1 MWASWR
7 GDPERPVW
15 QHEKNYEMHFGPLW
29 YAFEHKDSFF
39 IVLYTDE
46 GNPDTGE
53 KSFRDPENQRMSSE
67 QFEWLGGILDKAKD
81 AEHVF
86 AFMHHPRWR
95 KGGYGDDW
103 DRVHELLAAN
113 GNVRAV
119 FAGHIHQMTYEGPVD
134 GIEYLSLATV
144 GGGQRFTVPR
154 VGHLHHFN
162 VVTVRD
168 NQIAIATIP
177 VGEVIDPRE
186 MTAELKG
193 AAYALADGPVTVESD
208 LRMLPT
214 GGVDASII
222 SVSIENPTDY
232 AVDLALTPVSD
243 DSRWTASPDH
253 THGVIPA
260 GASRVYDFRVSRTA
274 GSADAALRGLDLAV
288 DFDLKTDAFR
298 YTIPTV
304 HIEVPV
310 DLSDVAAPSLGYDGA
325 LRTGDGAYAE
335 VASDA
340 FDLPDGPFTLE
351 AWVRAD
357 SIGGRTGLIAK
368 TEGSE
373 FGMFVSNGRP
383 DFSVHLNDRYATAR
397 AEEPVL
403 PIGEWVHVAG
413 VYDRAE
419 VRVYLNGRLIER
431 SPAGIG
437 KRTRNSLPFMI
448 GADVNRRG
456 QATSFFD
463 GLIDN
468 VRLSR
473 GALYLGSR
481 FRPERQLEAGP
492 KTVFLFDMDGRL
504 GPYVPG
510 APGTVR
516 ATLGGSAELVPA
528 E

>member
-1 MWASWR
+1 M
-7 GDPERPVW
+7 PVW
-15 QHEKNYEMHFGPLW
+15 QHEKKYEMHFGPLW

-53 KSFRDPENQRMSSE
+53 KTFRDPENQRMSSE
-67 QFEWLGGILDKAKD
+67 QFEWLRSILDEAKD
-81 AEHVF
+81 AQHVF

-144 GGGQRFTVPR
+144 GGHQGFSVPR

-168 NQIAIATIP
+168 DQIAMAALP

-186 MTAELKG
+186 LTEELKG
-193 AAYALADGPVTVESD
+193 AAYALAEGPVRVESS
-208 LRMLPT
+208 LVMSRT
-214 GGVDASII
+214 GGVEPALI
-222 SVSIENPTDY
+222 SVRIENPTPY
-232 AVDLALTPVSD
+232 AVDLAVTPHSGD
-243 DSRWTASPDH
+243 NRWTASPDH

-260 GASRVYDFRVSRTA
+260 GATRLYDFRVSRMT
-274 GSADAALRGLDLAV
+274 GSADTALRGLDLAI

-304 HIEVPV
+304 RIEVPV
-310 DLSDVAAPSLGYDGA
+310 DMSDVEVPSLGFDGA
-325 LRTGDGAYAE
+325 LRTGEGAYAA

-340 FDLPDGPFTLE
+340 FELPDGPFTLE
-351 AWVRAD
+351 CWMKAEAF
-357 SIGGRTGLIAK
+357 GRRVGLIAK

-383 DFSVHLNDRYATAR
+383 DFSVHLNGRYATAR
-397 AEEPVL
+397 ADEPVL
-403 PIGEWVHVAG
+403 PVGRWVHVAG
-413 VYDRAE
+413 VYDGSE
-419 VRVYLNGRLIER
+419 VRVHVDGEVIARVAA
-431 SPAGIG
+431 PAGA
-437 KRTRNSLPFMI
+437 RTRNPHPFMI

-456 QATSFFD
+456 QPTSHFE
-463 GLIDN
+463 GLIDE
-468 VRLSR
+468 VRLTR
-473 GALYLGSR
+473 GVVYSDER
-481 FRPERQLEAGP
+481 FRPRRGLRAGP
-492 KTVFLFDMDGRL
+492 ETVFLFGMDGRL
-504 GPYVPG
+504 GPYLPG
-510 APGTVR
+510 TPATVR